1 MSVPGTSRQGQLNL
15 PLRGREPFTAME
27 DVSENM
33 RDLPLRPRD
42 PPTTAAD
49 ISEKTRELPLLGQLP
64 LTFAVDV
71 SGSTKGIV
79 LRKETDAITKFWRSM
94 SPELVPLST
103 ILPWSKT
110 ALPSMEI
117 SQVEEL
123 YVSGGTDPGVLLQSS
138 RCTSKLQDASLWFL
152 LTDGIIREHRI
163 QKFANAIYNAGI
175 HGTAC
180 VIILFGERYESP
192 FDCDVSVGISVF
204 AAAPHCIFLFSDVE
218 TDIVYVL
225 QAKGTFSNIL
235 PAGREFSSFG
245 EWTRWE
251 DLVTITYEDLL
262 RVEVPLPVKL
272 SGDMVPLSDGTQF
285 DLISIYTGSISETDT
300 LTLISDYSALDV
312 ILVAAT
318 TRGQRDIVRR
328 WIMDSCLALQ
338 SHLNDNM
345 LLPVEDIGGK
355 ATKIFV
361 DLVRKFDTLALDTPE
376 PRNLWQALHRSNS
389 LSEFGPTKSNLRG
402 QHHQNWISNVKA
414 THLVS
419 SMMEYE
425 LEEVLIR
432 LSALSLHAR
441 SMHPNNLTPMTS
453 PDSGDTSSYEA
464 RSTRRAKRHSS
475 LVGVRSVSHLS
486 ESGQLSHDA
495 TPESRDHKCLFLTGF
510 KGHRH
515 RFEEAFGELSYY
527 QTCPI
532 CGQKDSIQC
541 LLLRI
546 NTSSDVTP
554 SLPRINSGYV
564 EQGYSIVLGSS
575 YPGTDIILPLTSCD
589 ACAFILLNV
598 GVLPNGERVDAA
610 LPLVPLDE
618 DGNRQ
623 QWVQVLNRVYQ
634 HRFHDGLT
642 LVAFLS
648 SVCSEIDKIA
658 KEEGASSGLMECL
671 KWCCRAISKLDGVAV
686 NAGLL
691 PAANPWSTIDPH
703 SVTLQQYLVGRFS
716 DPWHERYTCAP
727 PLLAYPIEGF
737 VAIVRLASLTENITS
752 PMIELCVWKRL
763 LYHITEQYSA
773 SCKQGGSQ
781 EASRHL
787 EDHICSPS
795 PITSITV
802 KKLARLFPALEQFER
817 MGKYFAPIVKR
828 RKYHAALAVFLHLMR
843 AISSHFENLDA
854 RGLFDNILIREDQV
868 RDAGNPSCE
877 VFQKPLQVSKGD
889 VVKLIKDVYELSWG
903 PVEEDWREE
912 ANLATLEQLPSLYSV
927 SVAQLGSHLP
937 SLDQFRRLGDYFAPI
952 ETTTKYNAALAVFL
966 HIMRKVSILLLH
978 NHLEVGLFVKYIE
991 DYGLHVQQA
1000 DNQFCNVFDEPT
1012 LVGGGNVEK
1021 MVKDVYELH

>member
-15 PLRGREPFTAME
+15 PLRGRGREPFTAME

-49 ISEKTRELPLLGQLP
+49 VSEKTRELPLLGQLH

-71 SGSTKGIV
+71 SGSTKDIA
-79 LRKETDAITKFWRSM
+79 LRKETDAITKFRLSM

-103 ILPWSKT
+103 ILPWSEEAT
-110 ALPSMEI
+110 PPMEI
-117 SQVEEL
+117 SQVEKL
-123 YVSGGTDPGVLLQSS
+123 RASGGTDPGVLLQSS
-138 RCTSKLQDASLWFL
+138 RCTSKLRNASLC
-152 LTDGIIREHRI
+152 
-163 QKFANAIYNAGI
+163 AGI
-175 HGTAC
+175 HGAAC
-180 VIILFGERYESP
+180 VIILFGERWESP

-225 QAKGTFSNIL
+225 QAKGTFSNVL

-262 RVEVPLPVKL
+262 RVEVPLPINL
-272 SGDMVPLSDGTQF
+272 SGDMVLLSNGVQF
-285 DLISIYTGSISETDT
+285 DLKSIYTGSISETDT
-300 LTLISDYSALDV
+300 LTLLSDYSALDA

-338 SHLNDNM
+338 SHLNENM

-361 DLVRKFDTLALDTPE
+361 DLVRKFDALDLDTSE

-389 LSEFGPTKSNLRG
+389 LSELGPIKSKLRG
-402 QHHQNWISNVKA
+402 QHHQNWILNVKA

-419 SMMEYE
+419 SMMENE

-453 PDSGDTSSYEA
+453 PNSEDTSSYGG
-464 RSTRRAKRHSS
+464 RM
-475 LVGVRSVSHLS
+475 RSVSHLS

-515 RFEEAFGELSYY
+515 RFEDAFRELSYY

-554 SLPRINSGYV
+554 NLPRINSGYV
-564 EQGYSIVLGSS
+564 EQGYPIVLGSS
-575 YPGTDIILPLTSCD
+575 YPGTDIILPMTSCD
-589 ACAFILLNV
+589 ACAFILLKV
-598 GVLPNGERVDAA
+598 GVLPNGERVDAV

-623 QWVQVLNRVYQ
+623 QWVQILNRVHQ
-634 HRFHDGLT
+634 HRFHD
-642 LVAFLS
+642 
-648 SVCSEIDKIA
+648 A
-658 KEEGASSGLMECL
+658 KEEEASSGFMERL
-671 KWCCRAISKLDGVAV
+671 KWCCRAISELDGVAV

-691 PAANPWSTIDPH
+691 PAANPWSTTDPD
-703 SVTLQQYLVGRFS
+703 SVSLRQYLVGRFS

-727 PLLAYPIEGF
+727 PLLAYPLEGF
-737 VAIVRLASLTENITS
+737 VAIVRLASLTENISS

-763 LYHITEQYSA
+763 LYHLTEQYSV
-773 SCKQGGSQ
+773 SCKQGGPQ
-781 EASRHL
+781 EAGRHL
-787 EDHICSPS
+787 EDHICEPFHG
-795 PITSITV
+795 TS
-802 KKLARLFPALEQFER
+802 
-817 MGKYFAPIVKR
+817 
-828 RKYHAALAVFLHLMR
+828 AAKT
-843 AISSHFENLDA
+843 D
-854 RGLFDNILIREDQV
+854 
-868 RDAGNPSCE
+868 
-877 VFQKPLQVSKGD
+877 
-889 VVKLIKDVYELSWG
+889 LS
-903 PVEEDWREE
+903 VEP
-912 ANLATLEQLPSLYSV
+912 LPSSYSI
-927 SVAQLGSHLP
+927 SMAQLGNHLP
-937 SLDQFRRLGDYFAPI
+937 SLNQFRRLV
-952 ETTTKYNAALAVFL
+952 TT
-966 HIMRKVSILLLH
+966 LLED
-978 NHLEVGLFVKYIE
+978 NHPEVEASVKYIE
-991 DYGLHVQQA
+991 DYGFQVQQA
-1000 DNQFCNVFDEPT
+1000 DNRFCNVFDEPT
-1012 LVGGGNVEK
+1012 LYRRRHLLKPDYHVLYGMAGGMDLWESVLQDHIPAVSVGDDIEHLRIFCFVG
-1021 MVKDVYELH
+1021 VYELH